1 MLMVRISGSGAAGAI
16 QKAKPAGGKSKA
28 KSSGKKSSGGDRV
41 QVSDAATLR
50 EMAHTMMADM
60 PEVRLDRIEEIRDA
74 LESGSSNY
82 SSKKVATQI
91 VRNAMAEHSW
101 E

>member
-1 MLMVRISGSGAAGAI
+1 MVRISGSGAAAAI
-16 QKAKPAGGKSKA
+16 QKAKASSGGKAKA
-28 KSSGKKSSGGDRV
+28 SSGKKSGGGGDRV

-82 SSKKVATQI
+82 NSKQVATQI

>member
-1 MLMVRISGSGAAGAI
+1 MVRISGSSAAGAI
-16 QKAKPAGGKSKA
+16 GKAKASGGKAKA
-28 KSSGKKSSGGDRV
+28 KASSSGKKSSSGDRV
-41 QVSDAATLR
+41 QVSDGATLR

-60 PEVRLDRIEEIRDA
+60 PEVRLERIEEIRDA

-82 SSKKVATQI
+82 NSKQVATQI